1 MHVADS
7 TAHQESRAIMTQDNI
22 NVANTT
28 IAPEG
33 VTPEALATMGEG
45 QIAYVKAIRSED
57 VPHLFPQAPKLSP
70 GLKLFPLH
78 AANGAPIM
86 LTDSFEA
93 ANANACSHDLV
104 AVGV

>member
-1 MHVADS
+1 
-7 TAHQESRAIMTQDNI
+7 MTQGMNRDNV

-28 IAPEG
+28 ISPEAIS
-33 VTPEALATMGEG
+33 PEALATMGEG

-70 GLKLFPLH
+70 GLKLFALH

-93 ANANACSHDLV
+93 AIANAWSHELQ
-104 AVGV
+104 AVSVH